1 MKVINEKLEMENRKK
16 PMKKS
21 DCESYERIKRDF
33 FALQNNKQKDKDT
46 LKTMLKT
53 GVEEDTSID
62 KMVGFKKRTPIT

>member
-1 MKVINEKLEMENRKK
+1 MENRKK
-16 PMKKS
+16 PIKKS

-33 FALQNNKQKDKDT
+33 FAFQNNKQKDKDT
-46 LKTMLKT
+46 LKNMLKT